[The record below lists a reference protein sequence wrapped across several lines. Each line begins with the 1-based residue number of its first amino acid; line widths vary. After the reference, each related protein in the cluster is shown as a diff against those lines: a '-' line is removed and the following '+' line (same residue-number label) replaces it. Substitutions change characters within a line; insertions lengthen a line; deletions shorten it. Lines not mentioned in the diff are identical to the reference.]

1 MGEITKSLLN
11 NRLILFIIIIAAFL
25 RFYRLSELM
34 PFIGD
39 QGWFYLS
46 ARDMLLR
53 GDIPLVGITSSHTW
67 LHQGALWTYIL
78 GALFLIFRF
87 DPLVPGYF
95 TALIG
100 VLTVFVVYKVGERM
114 FSKRIGLI
122 ASVLSASFP
131 LAVIHARLPYHT
143 TLAPLF
149 ATLFLYFVYKW
160 VRGDEGNVPWIIVIL
175 AILYHTQLATLVFWF
190 VFLFFL
196 FFGLRRKLNWARR
209 AFKKDIILKSSV
221 GFLIVMLPILLYDIN
236 HKFLQT
242 FGLALWIP
250 YRLVK
255 VTYSIIADQS
265 VTGSSGSFWDFLVVY
280 TPRFLFFPNVV
291 FAFLIFFLGL
301 GIFLIV
307 VSKKLKDIATLTLFF
322 CFVISFGGFLVN
334 HTPSEPYLL
343 MFFPMIGLI
352 LACAF
357 DWLMQL
363 AKLRL
368 LCVCVLIIM
377 VALNSYTL
385 IQSDYIMGKPYGYG
399 PTMTDRINT
408 ANKIVSFANG
418 KKYNLVGKGHGSQF
432 ESYTMNYEYLLWWL
446 GNAPS
451 KNPELLVFTVE
462 DTSGNVAVIQSLRKL

>member
-1 MGEITKSLLN
+1 M
-11 NRLILFIIIIAAFL
+11 ILFILIIAAFL

-46 ARDMLLR
+46 AKDMLLR

-78 GALFLIFRF
+78 GILFLIFRF

-95 TALIG
+95 TALMG
-100 VLTVFVVYKVGERM
+100 VLAVFIVYKVGERM

-143 TLAPLF
+143 TLVPLF
-149 ATLFLYFVYKW
+149 TTIFIYLIYKW
-160 VRGDEGNVPWIIVIL
+160 VRGDGGNVPWIIVIL
-175 AILYHTQLATLVFWF
+175 AILYHTELATLVFWF

-196 FFGLRRKLNWARR
+196 FFGLWRKLNWARR
-209 AFKKDIILKSSV
+209 ALRKDIILKSSV

-242 FGLALWIP
+242 FGLVLWVP

-255 VTYSIIADQS
+255 VMYSIITNQS

-280 TPRFLFFPNVV
+280 APRLLFFPNAV
-291 FAFLIFFLGL
+291 FAFLIFLFGL
-301 GIFLIV
+301 GIFFII
-307 VSKKLKDIATLTLFF
+307 VSKKRKDIAILTLFL
-322 CFVISFGGFLVN
+322 CFVISFGGVFTN

-343 MFFPMIGLI
+343 MFFPMIALI
-352 LACAF
+352 LACSF

-363 AKLRL
+363 VKLRL
-368 LCVCVLIIM
+368 LSIGILII
-377 VALNSYTL
+377 VVTLNSYTL

-408 ANKIVSFANG
+408 ANKIVSLANG
-418 KKYNLVGKGHGSQF
+418 KKYNLIGKGRGSQF

-446 GNAPS
+446 GHPPS
-451 KNPELLVFTVE
+451 KNPQSLIFTVE
-462 DTSGNVAVIQSLRKL
+462 DTTGKVILTKTIKKL